1 MKGIILLS
9 HGPMAKGMYETTKW
23 FLGVNIPQ
31 YEYLCLEMDDIIE
44 EYDAKVKALIDKVDS
59 GDGVILFTDLVGGT
73 PCNRCVQFMS
83 DRVDLFGGMNLTL
96 VLEQLGKRFGNDYDF
111 DTLLEVAREGIVHL
125 KKPSIVVNEEDD
137 FFD

>member
-23 FLGVNIPQ
+23 FLGDNIPQ

-96 VLEQLGKRFGNDYDF
+96 VLEQLGKRFGDDYDF

-125 KKPSIVVNEEDD
+125 
-137 FFD
+137 